1 MLRLSL
7 LRHAKARP
15 ADAPED
21 DFERPLTKSGIEN
34 ATKIGKYLKR
44 HKLRPDLVFC
54 SGAERAC
61 STLGCVLAELGN
73 PAPMVKYDNSLYH
86 PSSAKLLKLIQKIG
100 QGPGHVMIV
109 GHNPELHSLCVEI
122 VGDGRRKEVASLSRK
137 LPKAGLAV
145 VDFEVT
151 HWRKV
156 RGGIGK
162 LVHFVGA
169 VR

>member
-7 LRHAKARP
+7 LRHAKAAP

-21 DFERPLTKSGIEN
+21 DFERPLTKSGIED
-34 ATKIGKYLKR
+34 AAQIGKYLKR
-44 HKLRPDLVFC
+44 HKLGPDLVLC
-54 SGAERAC
+54 SGAERAR
-61 STLGCVLAELGN
+61 STLDCVLAELGD
-73 PAPMVKYDNSLYH
+73 PAPKVEYDNSLYH
-86 PSSAKLLKLIQKIG
+86 PSSANLLKLIQNIG
-100 QGPGHVMIV
+100 KVPKHVMIV

-122 VGDGRRKEVASLSRK
+122 VGDGRPKEVASLSRK
-137 LPKAGLAV
+137 FPKAGLAV
-145 VDFEVT
+145 VEFEIT
-151 HWRKV
+151 HWRKI